1 VIVAW
6 VARSTHARK
15 SRVSSDHLLCSLSSQ
30 AHMEVMVVC
39 CGVRHSA
46 AAAVENPQ
54 EAVQEMS
61 GVQGTPDVGE
71 EVTTPEAPAQTSDH
85 DKCA

>member
-1 VIVAW
+1 MRIAFNVTPV
-6 VARSTHARK
+6 
-15 SRVSSDHLLCSLSSQ
+15 CSLSSQ

-71 EVTTPEAPAQTSDH
+71 EVSTPEAPAQTSDH

>member
-1 VIVAW
+1 MW
-6 VARSTHARK
+6 
-15 SRVSSDHLLCSLSSQ
+15 
-30 AHMEVMVVC
+30 
-39 CGVRHSA
+39 CGARHSA
-46 AAAVENPQ
+46 ETVAAAVELPADYLDAAQ